1 MDARLRSPLERLGG
15 RDSGEGRALDLPH
28 GTEVVTRVE
37 RVMGERR
44 VARGAI
50 GRVMK
55 THEDALDVAIVGVGT
70 IRYGKDEVDA
80 RRVGQA
86 AFARRRQLAWD
97 ALSPTIV
104 VEAVVGSRAW
114 GLAHAG
120 SDEDRRGVFALPFA
134 WTSGIVAPPEDLVSA
149 DGSSTYWSVGKCVLQ
164 ALRADPNTL
173 ETLFVE
179 SVTARD
185 PIGQMVIDARDAF
198 VSKEIYGTFGRYA
211 MAQLRRER
219 FTGCLEVSAKDGP
232 RRRLWWSEGQVVGG
246 ASASAGESVLGRLSA
261 RGLIDAGHLE
271 LAGRWSSGDPRRD
284 VERLAQAGWIK
295 PQEAQEALR
304 EPVRRIVE
312 RVAERESLAW
322 SLHPGERA
330 PVAIELG
337 VPLAALIAGGV
348 RGGRTRE
355 QLRAAVPD
363 EVRPRLSF
371 AGPEALA
378 AELRW
383 PEAAAIAGR
392 FDGQARVDELIAA
405 AIADEEELRGLVH
418 VLGLL
423 GHLAPPVEDVA
434 ASLVALDR
442 RRVRERLR
450 LARETD
456 YFALLGLPRDATR
469 AEVLRA
475 HADLTATFRE
485 ALEPASRVELAE
497 ELAELYA
504 ALDEARD
511 VLTDEALHS
520 AYLAQLGEP

>member
-211 MAQLRRER
+211 MAQLRR
-219 FTGCLEVSAKDGP
+219 LE
-232 RRRLWWSEGQVVGG
+232 Q
-246 ASASAGESVLGRLSA
+246 SA
-261 RGLIDAGHLE
+261 RLHAHRRDVIRWLAAEPTLSMDAAADRLADRSPQVWPTRREAVLQCKQWLKQLYRSLHDRGLLGACDWASLGAYATSGPGDDLEASRELSPKNAYNLLRLIDAATRW
-271 LAGRWSSGDPRRD
+271 LAEG
-284 VERLAQAGWIK
+284 
-295 PQEAQEALR
+295 
-304 EPVRRIVE
+304 
-312 RVAERESLAW
+312 
-322 SLHPGERA
+322 
-330 PVAIELG
+330 
-337 VPLAALIAGGV
+337 
-348 RGGRTRE
+348 
-355 QLRAAVPD
+355 
-363 EVRPRLSF
+363 RPRLRVE
-371 AGPEALA
+371 GPL
-378 AELRW
+378 
-383 PEAAAIAGR
+383 
-392 FDGQARVDELIAA
+392 
-405 AIADEEELRGLVH
+405 
-418 VLGLL
+418 
-423 GHLAPPVEDVA
+423 
-434 ASLVALDR
+434 
-442 RRVRERLR
+442 RERL
-450 LARETD
+450 LAIKGGDVSLAEVVGEAEAMLP
-456 YFALLGLPRDATR
+456 ALEAARDASPLPERPDVAR
-469 AEVLRA
+469 ADRLMRAVSEEVARRHLERRSGPWA
-475 HADLTATFRE
+475 AGVLDPPE
-485 ALEPASRVELAE
+485 AEWR
-497 ELAELYA
+497 
-504 ALDEARD
+504 
-511 VLTDEALHS
+511 
-520 AYLAQLGEP
+520 G